1 VNQADSE
8 GAQPLSPHSWIQNS
22 MNQTFLPTET
32 CLRWTWKERD
42 WDHGMSAILI
52 VKLRS
57 LRNRERGKKGRNRL
71 PAPWFLNQTPRVQ
84 GEAITMNMRLC
95 LTIKFGTMT
104 EYEERP
110 IDEPLAILHN
120 NKIEPNMSSALVPE
134 SFNFSPPE
142 IGAECTSVS
151 GSSHW

>member
-1 VNQADSE
+1 
-8 GAQPLSPHSWIQNS
+8 

-84 GEAITMNMRLC
+84 GEAITMNMYVC
-95 LTIKFGTMT
+95 LTIEFRTVT
-104 EYEERP
+104 
-110 IDEPLAILHN
+110 
-120 NKIEPNMSSALVPE
+120 ALVPE

-142 IGAECTSVS
+142 IGGECTSVS
-151 GSSHW
+151 GSSRW